1 MHHLLVEVLLVP
13 ADVADPSG
21 PEVVHKSACL
31 PGERERLLHEA
42 EVLRLAAQRDV
53 TGLARVVAAPSPEAD
68 EPTLVTT
75 AAAGPSLAVA
85 GPFPVLEV
93 AGVAAEVARLLA
105 GLHDAG
111 LVHGAVEPGH
121 VVLNGAGGAI
131 LVGLGH
137 GGETGA
143 VVGAAEPGPAPPARL
158 DPAADIAGWGALVT
172 HLLDWSATAEDEPL
186 LALRRALGS
195 RPNPRRRARTS
206 ASAAEDD
213 RRALAALADQ
223 AQDPD
228 PARRPTARS
237 LAAAVVHRI
246 PQGHLPGAAALPV
259 GRAAPAGLLDRL
271 SGHLTPTPTGEG
283 SMAPRPTAEGR
294 SGGLAQTDRRDDALG
309 RRRSMLLARRR
320 RSAGPER
327 LAVLASGDP
336 DERTGSPEDG
346 TGDTHPAAASVVPRR
361 GRSWFARAPLHRRL
375 VAGGAACLALVGVVV
390 ASRGSVPEP
399 MAAPAPRCPAVAG
412 PSADVDL
419 DGCREAVTWS
429 DGVLQAGAARF
440 AFGAAGDGWA
450 VGDWDCD
457 GQPTPALLHAG
468 SLAVFDTWPGP
479 GAEERGR
486 PVAAVPGAGQLSVV
500 SGPDGCDRPSL
511 SRPGAADLLI
521 DPRGTP

>member
-1 MHHLLVEVLLVP
+1 MHHLFVEVLIVP
-13 ADVADPSG
+13 VDVADPSG
-21 PEVVHKSACL
+21 AEVVHKTACL

-53 TGLARVVAAPSPEAD
+53 TGLARVVAAPSPDDSDPVLITA
-68 EPTLVTT
+68 

-85 GPFPVLEV
+85 GPLPVLEV

-121 VVLNGAGGAI
+121 VVLDGARGAI

-143 VVGAAEPGPAPPARL
+143 LPCGGDPAPAPPARL

-172 HLLDWSATAEDEPL
+172 HLLDWSATAEEEPL

-195 RPNPRRRARTS
+195 RPNPRRRARTPTP
-206 ASAAEDD
+206 AAEVD

-237 LAAAVVHRI
+237 LAAAVAHRI
-246 PQGHLPGAAALPV
+246 PQCRLPGAAALPV
-259 GRAAPAGLLDRL
+259 DRTAPAGLLDRL
-271 SGHLTPTPTGEG
+271 SGHLTPTGEG
-283 SMAPRPTAEGR
+283 PMVPRPEVEGR
-294 SGGLAQTDRRDDALG
+294 SGGPAWTDRRDDAPDR
-309 RRRSMLLARRR
+309 RRRSMLLARRS
-320 RSAGPER
+320 RSVGPER
-327 LAVLASGDP
+327 LAVLASGKP
-336 DERTGSPEDG
+336 DDLTTSPEGGAD
-346 TGDTHPAAASVVPRR
+346 DTLPAAAPAVPRR
-361 GRSWFARAPLHRRL
+361 GCLWFAGAPLHRRL
-375 VAGGAACLALVGVVV
+375 VAGGAALLALVGVVV
-390 ASRGSVPEP
+390 AARASLPEQV
-399 MAAPAPRCPAVAG
+399 AAPAPRCPAVAE

-429 DGVLQAGAARF
+429 EGVLQAGAARF
-440 AFGAAGDGWA
+440 ALGAAGDGWA

-479 GAEERGR
+479 GVEERGR
-486 PVAAVPGAGQLSVV
+486 PVATVPGARQLSVV